1 MKSHLKQLLEMLEGV
16 ESINDQQLEE
26 MKKII
31 QSVDKDLT
39 IAEFRLERTIK
50 VKRTTSILL
59 EETIE
64 ELEQKRIAVE
74 NLALESSR
82 QASLDR
88 IRAEIASMRSTKDLQ
103 QITPL
108 IWKELKN
115 LEIPFIRCGVFI
127 MDEEEQN
134 IHTYLSTPNGN
145 SIAVLHLPYQGI
157 PLAENILSAWK
168 NQIIYHEH
176 WDKKDFNNW
185 TDNLIKQGYIQSK
198 EIYESGS
205 SPENLELHFS
215 PFKQGMLYIGN
226 IEPLSEESLNLGQSL
241 AEAFSVAY
249 DRYEDFKRLETAK
262 EKVEITLRELR
273 AAQEQLIQQEKLASL
288 GQLTAGIAHEIKNPL
303 NFVNNFSEVS
313 IELIE
318 EIKEEILKEEAKV
331 ANRQER
337 VLKSKTET
345 GNDISY
351 LEPETMPHLLDISP
365 NPNFS
370 KECNEAKSGTGSDI
384 DITLIL
390 ENLEDIKSNLHK
402 IHEHGSRA
410 DGIVKSMLMHS
421 RGSDGI
427 LEMTPLN
434 SIIKEYVNLAFHGM
448 RAGKEPINVEID
460 MQLDEKIGDIPM
472 IEEDFSRV
480 ILNLCNNAFD
490 AMRSKT
496 QISSNFNPKLT
507 VKTQSETHSVI
518 IIIEDNGHGIPHEI
532 KDKILQPFFTT
543 KKGTQ
548 GTGLGLSITN
558 DIVKAHRGT
567 IEIETEIGLFTR
579 FILKLT

>member
-16 ESINDQQLEE
+16 DSINDQQLEE

-39 IAEFRLERTIK
+39 IAEFRLERTEK

-64 ELEQKRIAVE
+64 ELEQKRMAVE

-82 QASLDR
+82 QSSLDR

-168 NQIIYHEH
+168 NQIIYREH
-176 WDKKDFNNW
+176 WDRKDFNNW

-205 SPENLELHFS
+205 SPENLELHFN

-226 IEPLSEESLNLGQSL
+226 IEPLSEESLKLGQSL

-249 DRYEDFKRLETAK
+249 DRYEDFKKLETAK

-303 NFVNNFSEVS
+303 NFVNNFSDLNV
-313 IELIE
+313 ELIE
-318 EIKEEILKEEAKV
+318 EIYEELQKLEENSTIKEILEILGDLSS
-331 ANRQER
+331 N
-337 VLKSKTET
+337 SK
-345 GNDISY
+345 
-351 LEPETMPHLLDISP
+351 
-365 NPNFS
+365 
-370 KECNEAKSGTGSDI
+370 
-384 DITLIL
+384 
-390 ENLEDIKSNLHK
+390 K
-402 IHEHGSRA
+402 IHQHGKRA
-410 DGIVKSMLMHS
+410 DGIVKSMLQHS
-421 RGSDGI
+421 RGGSGKV
-427 LEMTPLN
+427 EPTNLN
-434 SIIKEYVNLAFHGM
+434 DLIREYVNLSFHGM
-448 RAGKEPINVEID
+448 RAGKKAINVTMD
-460 MQLDEKIGDIPM
+460 LQLEDSVGMIPL
-472 IEEDFSRV
+472 ISEDFSRV

-490 AMRSKT
+490 AMREKFNAHSGN
-496 QISSNFNPKLT
+496 IEYNPKLT
-507 VKTQSETHSVI
+507 VKTFQKKEYVEI
-518 IIIEDNGHGIPHEI
+518 QIKDNGGGIPDEF

-543 KKGTQ
+543 KKGTE

-558 DIVKAHRGT
+558 DIIKAHKGSLDIISEKDNYT
-567 IEIETEIGLFTR
+567 SFNISIPNH
-579 FILKLT
+579 K